1 MGIRRGTDINLFK
14 LCSGLRVLGYL
25 MILLFAAIVSLTYYA
40 VVFITWGPLLFR
52 AGGLSSFF
60 AFSILFLFH
69 ILLILLTWSYF
80 MVVVNDP
87 GSVPQNWRPD
97 VDVDVEV
104 EVQEHNLE
112 AEAEVV
118 VASHASDG
126 LDLETRPST
135 GYCTRC
141 QNGKP
146 PRCHHCS
153 VCQRCVLKMDHHCV
167 WVVNCVGARN
177 YKYFLLFLLYTFLET
192 TLDCLALVPSF
203 IRFFDGAKNHSLSP
217 GEFGVIFLA
226 SILNLAFALSLLC
239 FVVMHVSLLLSNTTS
254 VEVHEKKKGVRWR
267 YDLGRKKNFE
277 QGLILFTGEGYLGQI
292 AIDIMI
298 TSQAFDTLN
307 GGIIWG
313 RLLSLSL

>member
-1 MGIRRGTDINLFK
+1 MNNINVFK
-14 LCSGLRVLGYL
+14 LCSGLRVLGYF
-25 MILLFAAIVSLTYYA
+25 MILLFAAIVALTYYA
-40 VVFITWGPLLFR
+40 VVFISWGPLLFH
-52 AGGLSSFF
+52 SPFF
-60 AFSILFLFH
+60 AFSIIILFH

-80 MVVVNDP
+80 MVVVHDP
-87 GSVPQNWRPD
+87 GSVPQNWRPHQLQHQEIHD
-97 VDVDVEV
+97 EEAVAIAVEA
-104 EVQEHNLE
+104 HSSNRLDSE
-112 AEAEVV
+112 ATSSA
-118 VASHASDG
+118 
-126 LDLETRPST
+126 

-153 VCQRCVLKMDHHCV
+153 ICQRCVLKMDHHCI

-192 TLDCLALVPSF
+192 TLDCLALIPSF
-203 IRFFDGAKNHSLSP
+203 IRFFGGDKNHSLSP
-217 GEFGVIFLA
+217 GGFAVIFLA

-277 QGLILFTGEGYLGQI
+277 QVFGTKKALWLLPLFSKEDLDNI
-292 AIDIMI
+292 PA
-298 TSQAFDTLN
+298 LR
-307 GGIIWG
+307 GIEFPT
-313 RLLSLSL
+313 RSDVDV